1 MNYTKLI
8 NGYSF
13 KLVLL
18 IINSEKKNKTDAC
31 IEKKGG
37 GVLEHKRY
45 FQRFV
50 RKNAAFFT
58 YNFQLQH
65 LQCDFWLTPTVIDIL
80 SNTIFNFFE

>member
-18 IINSEKKNKTDAC
+18 IINSEKKPQKTDAC

-37 GVLEHKRY
+37 GVLE
-45 FQRFV
+45 
-50 RKNAAFFT
+50 
-58 YNFQLQH
+58 
-65 LQCDFWLTPTVIDIL
+65 
-80 SNTIFNFFE
+80 